1 MRVLK
6 GLYVVV
12 ASGAVLGAA
21 ACSGPSA
28 PPLPGSYG
36 LYARNDD
43 HLMRLDGSP
52 DWERETWDRRS
63 DLSLHSALIAFD
75 RSLVNALPDE
85 TLILQ
90 NVAWVRYQVTADAQS
105 DVRQVGEWAVTDLP
119 EFRVALNYFPV
130 PQNAE
135 MIEMHPR
142 QELLPGLYSLK
153 LHRSDSVLA
162 SRFGVAW
169 DDVDRDSYNQANCV
183 DRYVIDGQTSFRP
196 CGDAAGG
203 PAAGRLEI
211 GDVKTARVDVGVP
224 SLVITGVVHN
234 PSAAPLPVPMLDAT
248 MKDAEGNELGRQS
261 FALDRKMLAPGA
273 SADFRLM
280 IDHPPN
286 DVSLVSIGV
295 APNASTANAQ

>member
-12 ASGAVLGAA
+12 ATGAVLGAA
-21 ACSGPSA
+21 ACTGPSA

-52 DWERETWDRRS
+52 DWERETWDKRA
-63 DLSLHSALIAFD
+63 DLSPHSALIAFD

-105 DVRQVGEWAVTDLP
+105 EIRRVGEWAVTDLP

-153 LHRSDSVLA
+153 LQRSESVLA

-169 DDVDRDSYNQANCV
+169 DDVDRDNYNQAHCV

-196 CGDAAGG
+196 CGAAIS
-203 PAAGRLEI
+203 GRLEI

-224 SLVITGVVHN
+224 SLLVTGAVHN
-234 PSAAPLPVPMLDAT
+234 ASAALLPVPKLDAT
-248 MKDAEGNELGRQS
+248 MKDEAGNELGRQT
-261 FALDRKMLAPGA
+261 FALDQKLLAPGA
-273 SADFRLM
+273 SADFRLV

-286 DVSLVSIGV
+286 NVSLVSIGV